1 MKLSRSF
8 ITPLIT
14 IIFLVVALSGLLM
27 FFHIF
32 DGYTEVV
39 HEILGVIFVV
49 LLVLHVILNWK
60 ALKIHFKKRVFILST
75 IVVAVI
81 SILLVIQQQK
91 SPKFDT
97 ILIERITN
105 APIEDVL
112 KVLQVDSIV
121 VVKRLEENGISFIEG
136 ASMEEIWINN
146 KVSPKKLFDLIIE

>member
-14 IIFLVVALSGLLM
+14 IIFLVVGLSGLLM
-27 FFHIF
+27 FFHVF

-39 HEILGVIFVV
+39 HEILGLFFVV
-49 LLVLHVILNWK
+49 FSVLHVILNWK
-60 ALKIHFKKRVFILST
+60 AFKIYFKKRVFILST

-136 ASMEEIWINN
+136 ASMEEIRINN

>member
-14 IIFLVVALSGLLM
+14 IIFLAVALSGLLM

-49 LLVLHVILNWK
+49 FSVLHVILNWK

-136 ASMEEIWINN
+136 ASMEEIRINN

>member
-49 LLVLHVILNWK
+49 FSVLHIILNWK

>member
-14 IIFLVVALSGLLM
+14 IIFLAVALSGLLM

-49 LLVLHVILNWK
+49 FSVLHVILNWK

-146 KVSPKKLFDLIIE
+146 KVSPKKLFNLIIE

>member
-8 ITPLIT
+8 ITPLTT

-49 LLVLHVILNWK
+49 FSVLHVILNWK

-112 KVLQVDSIV
+112 KILQLDSIV

-136 ASMEEIWINN
+136 ASMEEIRINN

>member
-60 ALKIHFKKRVFILST
+60 ALKIYFKKRVFILST

-112 KVLQVDSIV
+112 KVLRVDSIV

>member
-14 IIFLVVALSGLLM
+14 IIFLVVGLSGLLM
-27 FFHIF
+27 FFHVF

-39 HEILGVIFVV
+39 HEILGLFFVV
-49 LLVLHVILNWK
+49 FSVLHVILNWK

-136 ASMEEIWINN
+136 ASMEEIRINN

>member
-1 MKLSRSF
+1 VFS
-8 ITPLIT
+8 
-14 IIFLVVALSGLLM
+14 
-27 FFHIF
+27 
-32 DGYTEVV
+32 
-39 HEILGVIFVV
+39 
-49 LLVLHVILNWK
+49 VLHVILNWK

>member
-14 IIFLVVALSGLLM
+14 IIFLAVALSGLLM

-49 LLVLHVILNWK
+49 FSVLHVILNWK

>member
-49 LLVLHVILNWK
+49 FSVLHVILNWK
-60 ALKIHFKKRVFILST
+60 ALKIHFKKRVFILSI

>member
-14 IIFLVVALSGLLM
+14 IIFLIVALSGLLM

-39 HEILGVIFVV
+39 HEILGLFFVV
-49 LLVLHVILNWK
+49 FSVLHVVLNWK
-60 ALKIHFKKRVFILST
+60 ALIIHFKKHFFILST

-81 SILLVIQQQK
+81 SILLVVQQQN
-91 SPKFDT
+91 SPKFNT

-112 KVLQVDSIV
+112 KVLQVDSDDAA
-121 VVKRLEENGISFIEG
+121 KKMETNGIFYNEG
-136 ASMEEIWINN
+136 ETMKEIWINN
-146 KVSPKKLFDLIIE
+146 KVPPKKIFDLIME

>member
-8 ITPLIT
+8 ISPLIT

-39 HEILGVIFVV
+39 HEILGVVFVV
-49 LLVLHVILNWK
+49 FSVLHVILNWK

>member
-1 MKLSRSF
+1 MKLSRRF

-39 HEILGVIFVV
+39 HEILGVVFVV
-49 LLVLHVILNWK
+49 FSVLHVILNWK

>member
-14 IIFLVVALSGLLM
+14 IIFLVVGLSGLLM
-27 FFHIF
+27 FFHVF

-49 LLVLHVILNWK
+49 FSVLHVILNWK

-91 SPKFDT
+91 SPKFET

-136 ASMEEIWINN
+136 ASMEEIRINN

>member
-14 IIFLVVALSGLLM
+14 IIFLVVGLSGLLM
-27 FFHIF
+27 FFHVF

-39 HEILGVIFVV
+39 HEILGLFFVV
-49 LLVLHVILNWK
+49 FSVLHVILNWK
-60 ALKIHFKKRVFILST
+60 AFKIYFKKRVFILST

-81 SILLVIQQQK
+81 SILLVIQQLN

-97 ILIERITN
+97 ILIERITD

-121 VVKRLEENGISFIEG
+121 VVKRLEANGISYIEG

-146 KVSPKKLFDLIIE
+146 KVSPKKVFDLIME

>member
-1 MKLSRSF
+1 MKLSRSY

-14 IIFLVVALSGLLM
+14 IVFFVVALSGLLM

-49 LLVLHVILNWK
+49 FSVLHVILNWK

-136 ASMEEIWINN
+136 ASMEEIRINN

>member
-49 LLVLHVILNWK
+49 FSVLHVILNWK
-60 ALKIHFKKRVFILST
+60 AFKIYFKKRVFILST

-136 ASMEEIWINN
+136 ASMEEIRINN

>member
-27 FFHIF
+27 FFHVF

-39 HEILGVIFVV
+39 HEILGLFFVV
-49 LLVLHVILNWK
+49 FSVLHVILNWK
-60 ALKIHFKKRVFILST
+60 AFKIYFKKRVFILST

-81 SILLVIQQQK
+81 SILLVIQQLN

-97 ILIERITN
+97 ILIERITD

-121 VVKRLEENGISFIEG
+121 VVKRLEANGISYIEG
-136 ASMEEIWINN
+136 ASMEEIRINN

>member
-8 ITPLIT
+8 ISPLIT
-14 IIFLVVALSGLLM
+14 IIFLVVALSGLLL

-39 HEILGVIFVV
+39 HEILGVVFVV
-49 LLVLHVILNWK
+49 FSVLHVILNWK

>member
-8 ITPLIT
+8 NTPLIT
-14 IIFLVVALSGLLM
+14 IIFLVVGLSGLLM

-39 HEILGVIFVV
+39 HEILGLFFVV
-49 LLVLHVILNWK
+49 FSVLHVILNWK

-136 ASMEEIWINN
+136 ASMEEIRINN

>member
-39 HEILGVIFVV
+39 HEILGLFFVV
-49 LLVLHVILNWK
+49 FSVLHVILNWK
-60 ALKIHFKKRVFILST
+60 ALKIHFKKRVCILST

-81 SILLVIQQQK
+81 SILLVIQQHN

-121 VVKRLEENGISFIEG
+121 VVKRLEANGISYIEG

>member
-14 IIFLVVALSGLLM
+14 IIYLVVALSGLLM

-49 LLVLHVILNWK
+49 FSVLHVILNWK

>member
-8 ITPLIT
+8 ISPLIT
-14 IIFLVVALSGLLM
+14 IIFLVVALSGLLI

-39 HEILGVIFVV
+39 HEILGVVFVV
-49 LLVLHVILNWK
+49 FSVLHVILNWK

>member
-39 HEILGVIFVV
+39 HEILGVVFVV
-49 LLVLHVILNWK
+49 FSVLHVILNWK
-60 ALKIHFKKRVFILST
+60 ALKIHFKKRVFILSI

>member
-8 ITPLIT
+8 ISPLIT
-14 IIFLVVALSGLLM
+14 IIFLVVALSGLLL

-49 LLVLHVILNWK
+49 FSVLHVILNWK

>member
-14 IIFLVVALSGLLM
+14 IIFLVVALSGLLL

-49 LLVLHVILNWK
+49 FSVLHVILNWK

>member
-32 DGYTEVV
+32 DGYTEVA

-49 LLVLHVILNWK
+49 FSVLHVILNWK

>member
-1 MKLSRSF
+1 MKLSRNF

-27 FFHIF
+27 LFHIF

-39 HEILGVIFVV
+39 HEILGLFFVV
-49 LLVLHVILNWK
+49 FSVLHVILNWK
-60 ALKIHFKKRVFILST
+60 ALKIHFKKRVFVLAT

-81 SILLVIQQQK
+81 STLLVIQQQNN
-91 SPKFDT
+91 PKFDT

-112 KVLQVDSIV
+112 KVLQVDSV
-121 VVKRLEENGISFIEG
+121 EAVKNLEANGIFYKEG
-136 ASMEEIWINN
+136 ATMKEIWINN
-146 KVSPKKLFDLIIE
+146 KVQPQKLFDLVME

>member
-39 HEILGVIFVV
+39 HEILSVIFVV
-49 LLVLHVILNWK
+49 FSVLHVILNWK

>member
-32 DGYTEVV
+32 DGFTEVV

-49 LLVLHVILNWK
+49 FSVLHVILNWK

>member
-1 MKLSRSF
+1 M
-8 ITPLIT
+8 TPLIT
-14 IIFLVVALSGLLM
+14 IIFLVVGLSGLLM
-27 FFHIF
+27 FFHVF

-39 HEILGVIFVV
+39 HEILGLFFVV
-49 LLVLHVILNWK
+49 FSVLHVILNWK

-121 VVKRLEENGISFIEG
+121 VVKRLEANGISYIEG
-136 ASMEEIWINN
+136 ASMEEIRINN

>member
-1 MKLSRSF
+1 LSRSF

-27 FFHIF
+27 FFHVF

-39 HEILGVIFVV
+39 HEILGLFFVV
-49 LLVLHVILNWK
+49 FSVLHVILNWK
-60 ALKIHFKKRVFILST
+60 AFKIYFKKRVFILST

-81 SILLVIQQQK
+81 SILLVIQQLN

-97 ILIERITN
+97 ILIERITD

-121 VVKRLEENGISFIEG
+121 VVKRLEANGISYIEG
-136 ASMEEIWINN
+136 ASMEEIRINN

>member
-14 IIFLVVALSGLLM
+14 IIFLVVALTGLLM
-27 FFHIF
+27 FFHVF

-39 HEILGVIFVV
+39 HEILGLFFVV
-49 LLVLHVILNWK
+49 FSVLHVILNWK
-60 ALKIHFKKRVFILST
+60 ALKIHFKKRVFILMT
-75 IVVAVI
+75 IFVAVI

-105 APIEDVL
+105 APIGDVV
-112 KVLQVDSIV
+112 KVLQVDSV
-121 VVKRLEENGISFIEG
+121 EVVKKLEVNGIIYEEG
-136 ASMEEIWINN
+136 ATMKEIWTNN
-146 KVSPKKLFDLIIE
+146 NVKPEKLFDLIIE